1 MSLKVSELSAQRDG
15 AEIARYLRL
24 LYAELFGPAAVL
36 SAHDFEKALAQWAQG
51 ARPHWAFLMQDESAR
66 GVAFFTL
73 AESFAF
79 FAHGSYGILNELWV
93 NPEVRSEGVGEE
105 VIGFCVQFARQR
117 GWERIDVSA
126 PPDAAW
132 DRTFAFYQKRGFTFT
147 GRKLKILIPATPA
160 TPAGGS

>member
-15 AEIARYLRL
+15 EEIARCLRL

-36 SAHDFEKALAQWAQG
+36 SAQDFAKVLGQWEQG
-51 ARPHWAFLMQDESAR
+51 ARPHWAFQVLDESSR
-66 GVAFFTL
+66 VVAFFTL

-93 NPEVRSEGVGEE
+93 NPSVRSEGVGEH
-105 VIGFCVQFARQR
+105 VISFCVGFARQR

-126 PPDAAW
+126 PPGAEW
-132 DRTFAFYQKRGFTFT
+132 DRTFAFYQKRGFILT
-147 GRKLKILIPATPA
+147 GRKLKILVPAVSD
-160 TPAGGS
+160 GGT